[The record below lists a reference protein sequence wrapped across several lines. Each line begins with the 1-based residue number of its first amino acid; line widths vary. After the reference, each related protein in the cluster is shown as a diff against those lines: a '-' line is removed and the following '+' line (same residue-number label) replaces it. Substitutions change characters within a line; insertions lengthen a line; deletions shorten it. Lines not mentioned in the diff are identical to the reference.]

1 MSSVVS
7 EAAELF
13 WLICRIRNVKLQIT
27 LAVWGYDRGYLAS
40 TICLAATGI
49 TITRGSLTSVDT
61 YKTLSNQP
69 LGHL

>member
-13 WLICRIRNVKLQIT
+13 WLICRILNVKLQIT

-40 TICLAATGI
+40 TICLTVTGI
-49 TITRGSLTSVDT
+49 TITRGSIS
-61 YKTLSNQP
+61 LS
-69 LGHL
+69 HLC

>member
-13 WLICRIRNVKLQIT
+13 WLICRILNVKLQIT
-27 LAVWGYDRGYLAS
+27 LAVWGCCDRGYLAS

-49 TITRGSLTSVDT
+49 TITRRHYIISLLCRHQQTI
-61 YKTLSNQP
+61 L
-69 LGHL
+69 